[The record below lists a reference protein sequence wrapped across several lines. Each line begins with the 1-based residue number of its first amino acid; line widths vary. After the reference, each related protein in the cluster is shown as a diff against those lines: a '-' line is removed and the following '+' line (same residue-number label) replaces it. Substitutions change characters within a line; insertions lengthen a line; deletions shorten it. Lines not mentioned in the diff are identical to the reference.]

1 LPWLAGPSRRCGS
14 LRVEAVTCSVA
25 QLKALAKAAPAA
37 VDMSLLDLLPL
48 AGNILPGL
56 PPRLKARLF

>member
-1 LPWLAGPSRRCGS
+1 
-14 LRVEAVTCSVA
+14 VTCSVA

-37 VDMSLLDLLPL
+37 VDMTLLDLLPL